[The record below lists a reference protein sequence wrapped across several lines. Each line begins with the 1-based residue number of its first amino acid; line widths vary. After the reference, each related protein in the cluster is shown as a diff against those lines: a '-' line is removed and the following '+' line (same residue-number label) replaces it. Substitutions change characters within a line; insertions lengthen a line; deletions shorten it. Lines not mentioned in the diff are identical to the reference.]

1 MRRRRQRPKDGSAA
15 SVNFGATVLRQ
26 RSELSF
32 RSVQLRCLDEDRRP
46 LKHASASGFVR
57 IEDGVPFLY
66 TCWHV
71 VTGYDRNNLRVTNA
85 LPKRAFLEVFV
96 QGHQEQA
103 DSTSLA
109 GGLLSFTVPLY
120 DGCARP
126 KRPLWYQDR
135 AHLPHPDLNAI
146 GLCVPSWHD
155 VVKIPLPTDVK
166 VSEPQLVSN
175 PVVASNK
182 MLTLGDK
189 IYVVGFPY
197 RFGTGGL
204 GLSTPVVLTRFVAA
218 TAVSGRPRE
227 FLLDSGGVPG
237 MSGGPVFVEHHNDI
251 DLLGVY
257 TGIVYPDSVIER
269 HKKVVALG
277 SCANLSL
284 CWRGSLPLVREPTE
298 ASNSAELEFEG
309 RGESGAAPCIAAHK
323 I

>member
-1 MRRRRQRPKDGSAA
+1 MS
-15 SVNFGATVLRQ
+15 FGATVLQQ

-32 RSVQLRCLDEDRRP
+32 RAVQLRCLDEDSRP
-46 LKHASASGFVR
+46 LKHASASGFIRV
-57 IEDGVPFLY
+57 EDGVPFLY

-71 VTGYDRNNLRVTNA
+71 VTGYDRNHLRVTNA

-96 QGHQEQA
+96 QAHQQHT
-103 DSTSLA
+103 DSTSVAERLR
-109 GGLLSFTVPLY
+109 SFIIPLY
-120 DGCARP
+120 DGSARP
-126 KRPLWYQDR
+126 KKPLWYQDR

-155 VVKIPLPTDVK
+155 AVKIPLPADVK
-166 VSEPQLVSN
+166 VSELRLVSN
-175 PVVASNK
+175 PVLPSNK

-197 RFGTGGL
+197 RFSTGGL

-227 FLLDSGGVPG
+227 FLLDSGGAPG
-237 MSGGPVFVEHHNDI
+237 MSGGPVFVERQNDI
-251 DLLGVY
+251 ALLGVY
-257 TGIVYPDSVIER
+257 TGIIYPDPVIER

-284 CWRGSLPLVREPTE
+284 CWSGSLPLVREPTD
-298 ASNSAELEFEG
+298 ASKAAELEIEEG
-309 RGESGAAPCIAAHK
+309 GQSGAAPCIAAHK
-323 I
+323 